1 MTSSANQ
8 PFLAAIQLFV
18 DGSKQEIEEAVRRTG
33 IKILGRLVDM
43 SPVGQPEIWQVN
55 QTASAYN
62 TAVREHNAALRDDPA
77 NLTKAGRLRRG
88 LRVNDSM
95 DIKKPEG
102 YVGGRFKNNWYVGL
116 DSQPTATNDTP
127 DASGQGSNSRGQAV
141 LEVFRVGQVNSI
153 YFTNN
158 LPYAQALE
166 NGHSNQAP
174 GGMVGLTALDAA
186 EYFREAMSE
195 VRNGR

>member
-18 DGSKQEIEEAVRRTG
+18 DGSKQEIEGAVRRTG

-116 DSQPTATNDTP
+116 DSQPTETNDTP
-127 DASGQGSNSRGQAV
+127 DASGQGSNSRGLAV

-186 EYFREAMSE
+186 QYFREAMSE

>member
-1 MTSSANQ
+1 MAETVNQ

-18 DGSKQEIEEAVRRTG
+18 DSSKQEMDEVVRRTG
-33 IKILGRLVDM
+33 IKILGRLIEM
-43 SPVGQPEIWQVN
+43 SPVGKPDTWEVN

-62 TAVREHNAALRDDPA
+62 TAVREHNAALRDDSA
-77 NLTKAGRLRRG
+77 NLTKSGRLRRG

-102 YVGGRFKNNWYVGL
+102 YVGGRFKNNWYVGF
-116 DSQPTATNDTP
+116 DSQPTETNDTP
-127 DASGQGSNSRGQAV
+127 DASGQGSNSRGLAV
-141 LEVFRVGQVNSI
+141 LEVFRVGQVSAI

-186 EYFREAMSE
+186 IYFREAMNE

>member
-1 MTSSANQ
+1 MASTANQ

-18 DGSKQEIEEAVRRTG
+18 DSSKQEMDEVVRRTG
-33 IKILGRLVDM
+33 IKILGRLVEM
-43 SPVGQPEIWQVN
+43 SPIGNPNVWQVN
-55 QTASAYN
+55 QTASTYN
-62 TAVREHNAALRDDPA
+62 DAVRDHNAALRDDPA
-77 NLTKAGRLRRG
+77 NLTKSGRLKRG

-102 YVGGRFKNNWYVGL
+102 YVGGRFKNNWYVGF
-116 DSQPTATNDTP
+116 DSQPTETSDTP
-127 DASGQGSNSRGQAV
+127 DASGQGSNSRGLAV
-141 LEVFRVGQVNSI
+141 LEVFRVGQVSTI

-186 EYFREAMSE
+186 QYFREAMNE

>member
-62 TAVREHNAALRDDPA
+62 TAVREHNAALRDDPS

-88 LRVNDSM
+88 LHVNDSM

-116 DSQPTATNDTP
+116 DSQPTETNDTP
-127 DASGQGSNSRGQAV
+127 DASGQGSNSRGLAV

-186 EYFREAMSE
+186 QYFREAMSE

>member
-1 MTSSANQ
+1 MASTANQ

-18 DGSKQEIEEAVRRTG
+18 DGSKQEMDQVVRRTG
-33 IKILGRLVDM
+33 IKILGRLVEM
-43 SPVGQPEIWQVN
+43 SPVGQPDIWEVN

-62 TAVREHNAALRDDPA
+62 TAVREHNAALRENPA
-77 NLTKAGRLRRG
+77 NLTKAGRLKRG

-102 YVGGRFKNNWYVGL
+102 YVGGRFKNNWYVGF
-116 DSQPTATNDTP
+116 DSQPTESNDTP
-127 DASGQGSNSRGQAV
+127 DASGQGSNSRGLAM
-141 LEVFRVGQVNSI
+141 LEVFRVGHVSSI

-166 NGHSNQAP
+166 NGHSSQAP

-186 EYFREAMSE
+186 QYFREAMSE
-195 VRNGR
+195 VRNGQ

>member
-18 DGSKQEIEEAVRRTG
+18 DGSKQEIEEAARRTG

-62 TAVREHNAALRDDPA
+62 TAVREHNAALRDDPS

-116 DSQPTATNDTP
+116 DSQPTETNDTP
-127 DASGQGSNSRGQAV
+127 DASGQGSNSRGLAV

-186 EYFREAMSE
+186 QYFREAMSE

>member
-18 DGSKQEIEEAVRRTG
+18 DGSKQEIEDAVRRTG

-62 TAVREHNAALRDDPA
+62 TAVREYNAALRDDPA

-116 DSQPTATNDTP
+116 DSQPTETNDIP
-127 DASGQGSNSRGQAV
+127 DASGQGSNSRGLAV

-158 LPYAQALE
+158 LPYASALE

-186 EYFREAMSE
+186 IYFREAMSE

>member
-116 DSQPTATNDTP
+116 DNQPTETNDIP
-127 DASGQGSNSRGQAV
+127 DASGQGSNSRGLAV

-186 EYFREAMSE
+186 QYFREAMSE

>member
-62 TAVREHNAALRDDPA
+62 TAVREHNAVLRDDPA

-116 DSQPTATNDTP
+116 DSQPTETNDTP
-127 DASGQGSNSRGQAV
+127 DASGQGSNSRGLAV

-174 GGMVGLTALDAA
+174 GGMVGLTALML
-186 EYFREAMSE
+186 RNISE
-195 VRNGR
+195 RQ

>member
-1 MTSSANQ
+1 MTSSVNQ
-8 PFLAAIQLFV
+8 PFLAALQLFV
-18 DGSKQEIEEAVRRTG
+18 DGSKQEIDEAVRRTG
-33 IKILGRLVDM
+33 IKILGRLVEM
-43 SPVGQPEIWQVN
+43 SPVGQPETWQVN

-77 NLTKAGRLRRG
+77 NLTKSGRLKRG

-102 YVGGRFKNNWYVGL
+102 YVGGRFKNNWYVGF
-116 DSQPTATNDTP
+116 DSQPTETNDTP
-127 DASGQGSNSRGQAV
+127 DTSGQGSNSRGLAV
-141 LEVFRVGQVNSI
+141 LEVFRVWQVSTI

-186 EYFREAMSE
+186 QYFREAMSE

>member
-1 MTSSANQ
+1 MTSSVNQ
-8 PFLAAIQLFV
+8 PFLVAIQLFV
-18 DGSKQEIEEAVRRTG
+18 DGSKQEIDEAVRRTG
-33 IKILGRLVDM
+33 IKILGRLVEM
-43 SPVGQPEIWQVN
+43 SPVGQPETWQVN

-77 NLTKAGRLRRG
+77 NLAKSGRLKRG

-95 DIKKPEG
+95 DIKKPDG
-102 YVGGRFKNNWYVGL
+102 YVGGRFKNNWYVGF
-116 DSQPTATNDTP
+116 DSQPTETNDTP
-127 DASGQGSNSRGQAV
+127 DASGQGSNSRGLAV
-141 LEVFRVGQVNSI
+141 LEVFRVGQVSTI

-186 EYFREAMSE
+186 QYFREAMNE

>member
-55 QTASAYN
+55 QTASAFN

-88 LRVNDSM
+88 LRINDSM

-116 DSQPTATNDTP
+116 DSQPTETNDIP
-127 DASGQGSNSRGQAV
+127 DASGQGSNSRGLAV

-186 EYFREAMSE
+186 QYFREAMSE

>member
-43 SPVGQPEIWQVN
+43 SPVGKPEIWQVN

-116 DSQPTATNDTP
+116 DSQPTETNDTP
-127 DASGQGSNSRGQAV
+127 DASGQGSNSRGLAV
-141 LEVFRVGQVNSI
+141 IEVFRVGRVNSI

-186 EYFREAMSE
+186 QYFREAMSE

>member
-1 MTSSANQ
+1 MTSSVNQ

-18 DGSKQEIEEAVRRTG
+18 DGSKQEIDEAVRRTG
-33 IKILGRLVDM
+33 IKILGRLVEM
-43 SPVGQPEIWQVN
+43 SPVGQPETWQVN

-77 NLTKAGRLRRG
+77 NLTKSGRLKRG

-102 YVGGRFKNNWYVGL
+102 YVGGRFKNNWYVGF
-116 DSQPTATNDTP
+116 DSQPTETNDTP
-127 DASGQGSNSRGQAV
+127 DASGQGSNFRGLAV
-141 LEVFRVGQVNSI
+141 LEVFRVGQVSTI

-186 EYFREAMSE
+186 QYFREAMNE

>member
-1 MTSSANQ
+1 MTSAANQ

-18 DGSKQEIEEAVRRTG
+18 EDSKQEMDEVVRRTG

-43 SPVGQPEIWQVN
+43 SPVGQPDIWKVN
-55 QTASAYN
+55 QTATAYN
-62 TAVREHNAALRDDPA
+62 TAVREHNAALRDDPS
-77 NLTKAGRLRRG
+77 NLTKSGRLKRG

-102 YVGGRFKNNWYVGL
+102 YVGGRFKNNWYVGF
-116 DSQPTATNDTP
+116 DSQPTESNDTP
-127 DASGQGSNSRGQAV
+127 DASGQGSNSRGLAV
-141 LEVFRVGQVNSI
+141 LEVFRVGQVSSI

-174 GGMVGLTALDAA
+174 GGMVGITALDAA
-186 EYFREAMSE
+186 QLFREAMSE
-195 VRNGR
+195 VRNGQ

>member
-88 LRVNDSM
+88 LRINDSM

-116 DSQPTATNDTP
+116 DSQPTETNDIP
-127 DASGQGSNSRGQAV
+127 DASGQGSNSRGLAV

-158 LPYAQALE
+158 LPYAQVLE

-186 EYFREAMSE
+186 QYFREAMSE

>member
-1 MTSSANQ
+1 MASSENQ

-18 DGSKQEIEEAVRRTG
+18 DSSKQEMDEVVRRTG

-43 SPVGQPEIWQVN
+43 SPVGQPEVWEVN

-62 TAVREHNAALRDDPA
+62 TAVREHNATLRDDPT
-77 NLTKAGRLRRG
+77 NLTKPGRLKRG

-95 DIKKPEG
+95 GIKKPEG
-102 YVGGRFKNNWYVGL
+102 YIGGRFKNNWYVGF
-116 DSQPTATNDTP
+116 DSQPTQSNDTP
-127 DASGQGSNSRGQAV
+127 DASGQGSNSRGVEV

-158 LPYAQALE
+158 LPYSVALE
-166 NGHSNQAP
+166 NGHSGQAP
-174 GGMVGLTALDAA
+174 GGMVGITALDAA
-186 EYFREAMSE
+186 QLFREAMSE

>member
-1 MTSSANQ
+1 MASTANQ

-18 DGSKQEIEEAVRRTG
+18 DGSKQEMDQVVRRTG
-33 IKILGRLVDM
+33 IKILGRLVEM
-43 SPVGQPEIWQVN
+43 SPIGQPDTWEVN

-62 TAVREHNAALRDDPA
+62 TAVKEHNAALRENPA
-77 NLTKAGRLRRG
+77 NLTKAGRLKRG

-102 YVGGRFKNNWYVGL
+102 YVGGRFKNNWYVGF
-116 DSQPTATNDTP
+116 DSQPTESNDTP
-127 DASGQGSNSRGQAV
+127 DASGQGSNSRGLAV
-141 LEVFRVGQVNSI
+141 LEVFRVGHVSSI

-166 NGHSNQAP
+166 NGHSSQAP

-186 EYFREAMSE
+186 QYFREAMSE
-195 VRNGR
+195 VRNGQ

>member
-18 DGSKQEIEEAVRRTG
+18 DGSKQEIDEAVRRTG
-33 IKILGRLVDM
+33 IKILGRLVEM
-43 SPVGQPEIWQVN
+43 SPVGQPETWQVN

-77 NLTKAGRLRRG
+77 NLTKSGRLKRG

-102 YVGGRFKNNWYVGL
+102 YVGGRFKNNWYVGF
-116 DSQPTATNDTP
+116 DSQPTETKTLSHGSSA
-127 DASGQGSNSRGQAV
+127 ASGCSGR
-141 LEVFRVGQVNSI
+141 
-153 YFTNN
+153 
-158 LPYAQALE
+158 
-166 NGHSNQAP
+166 
-174 GGMVGLTALDAA
+174 TASTPTRAFPLASKRA
-186 EYFREAMSE
+186 T
-195 VRNGR
+195 

>member
-62 TAVREHNAALRDDPA
+62 TAVREHNAALRDDPS

-88 LRVNDSM
+88 LHVNDSM

-116 DSQPTATNDTP
+116 DSQPTEKNDTP
-127 DASGQGSNSRGQAV
+127 DASGQGSNSRGLAV

-186 EYFREAMSE
+186 QYFREAMSE

>member
-33 IKILGRLVDM
+33 IKILGRLVGM

-102 YVGGRFKNNWYVGL
+102 YVGGRFKNNWYVGF
-116 DSQPTATNDTP
+116 DSQPTETNDTP
-127 DASGQGSNSRGQAV
+127 DASGQGSNSRGLAV

-186 EYFREAMSE
+186 QYFREAMSE

>member
-18 DGSKQEIEEAVRRTG
+18 DGSKQEIEETVRRTG

-102 YVGGRFKNNWYVGL
+102 YVGGRFKNNWYLGL
-116 DSQPTATNDTP
+116 DSQPTETNDTP
-127 DASGQGSNSRGQAV
+127 DASGQGSNSRGLAV
-141 LEVFRVGQVNSI
+141 LEVFRVGQVSSI
-153 YFTNN
+153 FFTNN

-186 EYFREAMSE
+186 QYFREAMSE

>member
-1 MTSSANQ
+1 MTSSVNQ

-18 DGSKQEIEEAVRRTG
+18 DGSKQEIDEAVRRTG
-33 IKILGRLVDM
+33 IKILGRLVEI
-43 SPVGQPEIWQVN
+43 SPVGQPETWQVN

-62 TAVREHNAALRDDPA
+62 TAVREHNAALRVDPA
-77 NLTKAGRLRRG
+77 NLTKSGRLKRG

-102 YVGGRFKNNWYVGL
+102 YVGGRFKNNWYVGF
-116 DSQPTATNDTP
+116 DSQPTETNDTP
-127 DASGQGSNSRGQAV
+127 DASGQGSNSRGLAV
-141 LEVFRVGQVNSI
+141 LEVFRVGQVSTI

-186 EYFREAMSE
+186 QYFREAMNE

>member
-116 DSQPTATNDTP
+116 DSQPTETNYTP
-127 DASGQGSNSRGQAV
+127 DASGQGSNTRGLAV

-186 EYFREAMSE
+186 QYFREAMSE

>member
-1 MTSSANQ
+1 MASSANQ
-8 PFLAAIQLFV
+8 PFLAAIQLYIDSSKEGV
-18 DGSKQEIEEAVRRTG
+18 DEVVRRTG
-33 IKILGRLVDM
+33 IKILAQLVRM
-43 SPVGQPEIWQVN
+43 SPVGQPDIWEIN

-62 TAVREHNAALRDDPA
+62 DAVRDYNAALRNDPA
-77 NLTKAGRLRRG
+77 NLTKSGRLKRG

-95 DIKKPEG
+95 DIKKSEG
-102 YVGGRFKNNWYVGL
+102 YVGGRFKNNWYVGF
-116 DSQPTATNDTP
+116 DSQPTQSNDTP
-127 DASGQGSNSRGQAV
+127 DASGQGSNSRGLAV
-141 LEVFRVGQVNSI
+141 LEVFRVGQVSSI

-174 GGMVGLTALDAA
+174 AGMVGITALDAA
-186 EYFREAMSE
+186 QLFREAMSE

>member
-77 NLTKAGRLRRG
+77 NLTKTGRLRRG

-116 DSQPTATNDTP
+116 DSQPTETNDTP
-127 DASGQGSNSRGQAV
+127 DASGQGSNTRGLAV

-186 EYFREAMSE
+186 QYFREAMSE
-195 VRNGR
+195 VHNGR

>member
-1 MTSSANQ
+1 MTSSVNQ

-18 DGSKQEIEEAVRRTG
+18 DGSKQEIDEAVRRTG
-33 IKILGRLVDM
+33 IKILGRLVEM
-43 SPVGQPEIWQVN
+43 SPVGQPETWQVN

-62 TAVREHNAALRDDPA
+62 TAVREHNAALRVDPA
-77 NLTKAGRLRRG
+77 NLTKSGRLKRG

-102 YVGGRFKNNWYVGL
+102 YVGGRFKNNWYVGF
-116 DSQPTATNDTP
+116 DSQPTETNDTP
-127 DASGQGSNSRGQAV
+127 DASGQGSNSRGLAV
-141 LEVFRVGQVNSI
+141 LEVFRVGQVSTI

-186 EYFREAMSE
+186 QYFREAMNE